1 MIRTALLTF
10 LLLPLLA
17 ANAAN
22 AAESPASGIA
32 AKVIRERAA
41 ELELRGQRPVAEH
54 LRVLADGL
62 ASGTVS
68 LSDAALVMQIALAG
82 AAPTAAPMLS
92 PEQRRAAIASA
103 ATTTSILDSEPPAV
117 VTTAPG
123 RDPIKGN
130 TAKVDEHAL
139 AIPVATTVLVASYV
153 GEPKSLL
160 VMIGAG
166 TDQQISQGQRFQIK
180 RGELKIAVVSA
191 SQVKERQTI
200 CLAIPGTL
208 AEGAEIKPGDAVVSE

>member
-1 MIRTALLTF
+1 MIRTTLLT
-10 LLLPLLA
+10 LVLLPLF
-17 ANAAN
+17 
-22 AAESPASGIA
+22 AAESPANGIA

-41 ELELRGQRPVAEH
+41 ELEHRGQRPVAEQM
-54 LRVLADGL
+54 RVLADGL

-68 LSDAALVMQIALAG
+68 LSDAALVMQIALIG
-82 AAPTAAPMLS
+82 SSTTTAPALT
-92 PEQRRAAIASA
+92 PEQRRAALASA
-103 ATTTSILDSEPPAV
+103 AKTTSILDSEPPSV

-123 RDPIKGN
+123 LDTTKVD
-130 TAKVDEHAL
+130 TAKVERAL

-166 TDQQISQGQRFQIK
+166 TDQQITQGQRFQIK

-191 SQVKERQTI
+191 SQVKEHQTI

>member
-1 MIRTALLTF
+1 MIRTALLAF
-10 LLLPLLA
+10 FLLPLF
-17 ANAAN
+17 
-22 AAESPASGIA
+22 AAESPANGIA

-41 ELELRGQRPVAEH
+41 ELEHRGQRPVAEQM
-54 LRVLADGL
+54 RVLADGL

-82 AAPTAAPMLS
+82 SSSTAAPALT

-103 ATTTSILDSEPPAV
+103 AKTTSILDSEPPSV

-123 RDPIKGN
+123 LDTTKVD
-130 TAKVDEHAL
+130 TAKVDERAL

-166 TDQQISQGQRFQIK
+166 TDQQITQGQRFQIK
-180 RGELKIAVVSA
+180 RGDLKIAVVSA
-191 SQVKERQTI
+191 SQVKEHQTI

-208 AEGAEIKPGDAVVSE
+208 AEGAEIKPGDAVVPE

>member
-1 MIRTALLTF
+1 MIRTTLLTLF
-10 LLLPLLA
+10 LLPLLA

-41 ELELRGQRPVAEH
+41 ELEQRGQRPVAEH
-54 LRVLADGL
+54 MRVLAAGL

-68 LSDAALVMQIALAG
+68 LSDAALVMQIAFAG
-82 AAPTAAPMLS
+82 ASPTAAPILS

-103 ATTTSILDSEPPAV
+103 AKTTSILDSEPPAV

-123 RDPIKGN
+123 LDPKKGDV
-130 TAKVDEHAL
+130 AQVDEHAL
-139 AIPVATTVLVASYV
+139 AMPVATTVLVASYV

-166 TDQQISQGQRFQIK
+166 TDQQITQGQRFQIR

-208 AEGAEIKPGDAVVSE
+208 AEGAEIKPGDSVVSD

>member
-10 LLLPLLA
+10 LLLPLLV

-41 ELELRGQRPVAEH
+41 EIEHRGQRPVAEQM
-54 LRVLADGL
+54 RVLADGL
-62 ASGTVS
+62 ANGTVS
-68 LSDAALVMQIALAG
+68 LNDAALVMQIALAG
-82 AAPTAAPMLS
+82 ASPTAAPILS

-103 ATTTSILDSEPPAV
+103 AKTTSILDSEAPTV

-123 RDPIKGN
+123 LDPKKGD
-130 TAKVDEHAL
+130 ASKVNEHAL
-139 AIPVATTVLVASYV
+139 AIPVATTVLVTSYV
-153 GEPKSLL
+153 GEPKSLF

-166 TDQQISQGQRFQIK
+166 TDQQITQGQRFQIK

>member
-1 MIRTALLTF
+1 MIRTTLLT
-10 LLLPLLA
+10 LVLLPLF
-17 ANAAN
+17 
-22 AAESPASGIA
+22 AAESPANGIA

-41 ELELRGQRPVAEH
+41 ELEHRGQRPVAEQM
-54 LRVLADGL
+54 RVLADGL
-62 ASGTVS
+62 AGGTVS

-82 AAPTAAPMLS
+82 SSSSAISAPILS
-92 PEQRRAAIASA
+92 PEQRRAALASA
-103 ATTTSILDSEPPAV
+103 AKTASILDSEPPPV

-123 RDPIKGN
+123 LDRTKVD
-130 TAKVDEHAL
+130 TEKVDERAL

-166 TDQQISQGQRFQIK
+166 TDQQITQGQRLHIK
-180 RGELKIAVVSA
+180 RGDLKIAVVSA
-191 SQVKERQTI
+191 SQVKEHQTI

-208 AEGAEIKPGDAVVSE
+208 AEGAEIKPGDSVVSE

>member
-1 MIRTALLTF
+1 MIRTTLLS
-10 LLLPLLA
+10 LLSLVFLPLF
-17 ANAAN
+17 
-22 AAESPASGIA
+22 AAESPANGIA

-41 ELELRGQRPVAEH
+41 ELENRGQRPVAEQM
-54 LRVLADGL
+54 RVLADGL
-62 ASGTVS
+62 ASGIVS
-68 LSDAALVMQIALAG
+68 LSDAALVMHIALAG
-82 AAPTAAPMLS
+82 ASTTAAPALT

-103 ATTTSILDSEPPAV
+103 ARTTSVLDSELPPV
-117 VTTAPG
+117 VTATP
-123 RDPIKGN
+123 RVETTKGE
-130 TAKVDEHAL
+130 TAKIDERAL

-153 GEPKSLL
+153 GEPKNLL

-166 TDQQISQGQRFQIK
+166 TDQQITQGQRFQIK